1 MQTASGTVED
11 DNFLGIAQLSS
22 FELGD
27 IILSDLEISVL
38 KEFPEFLEK
47 HNIIG
52 VIGIEILKRAEIIR
66 IENINEDRG
75 IVKFISQEK
84 KHSDSFDY
92 HFTLNTAYNLLFI
105 KGAIQEIPIDFLID
119 IGARRSVIASSLV
132 ANNHFEYSAIS
143 NSGVVGIS
151 GEKTDAIEGKISGIR
166 LENELFKEVP
176 FLISSNLVVTKTMGL
191 EKSGVLLGMSFFSQ
205 FRTLEIDFI
214 NSKLYLDN

>member
-1 MQTASGTVED
+1 
-11 DNFLGIAQLSS
+11 
-22 FELGD
+22 
-27 IILSDLEISVL
+27 
-38 KEFPEFLEK
+38 
-47 HNIIG
+47 
-52 VIGIEILKRAEIIR
+52 
-66 IENINEDRG
+66 
-75 IVKFISQEK
+75 
-84 KHSDSFDY
+84 
-92 HFTLNTAYNLLFI
+92 
-105 KGAIQEIPIDFLID
+105 
-119 IGARRSVIASSLV
+119 VIASSLV

-166 LENELFKEVP
+166 LENELFKEVH